1 VWAAKAASDILGG
14 KAPSAIPVARNK
26 QAKILINPKLA
37 GKAGIVFKPD
47 LVRNAQ
53 VAK

>member
-1 VWAAKAASDILGG
+1 VGRQDGT
-14 KAPSAIPVARNK
+14 IPVAANK

-37 GKAGIVFKPD
+37 AKAGIVFKPD

-53 VAK
+53 VAAAK